1 MVRVIG
7 SVARWTARTSTDKT
21 IAVPSRSGPIVGGF
35 LQRIAVLIPRPQLVE
50 GSLVA
55 TWRAMRCGGASSR
68 RWGSFCR
75 KNSQT
80 GLQFNS
86 PKASFL
92 VSERGIRDSRKPQ
105 MGAYSKHLNVGF
117 LADTVAKLFSDH

>member
-1 MVRVIG
+1 MWRRIL
-7 SVARWTARTSTDKT
+7 K
-21 IAVPSRSGPIVGGF
+21 AVGELLSKEQPD
-35 LQRIAVLIPRPQLVE
+35 
-50 GSLVA
+50 
-55 TWRAMRCGGASSR
+55 
-68 RWGSFCR
+68 
-75 KNSQT
+75 